1 MIPTSDA
8 ISPSVQS
15 VHALAKT
22 FMIKKMKKKEKKK
35 KRAAFREEKINVVV
49 RVYRC
54 SREEK
59 RRHTFIADCMY
70 AVCTCGGRLVALGCK
85 RASTTST

>member
-22 FMIKKMKKKEKKK
+22 FTIKKKYKITKMMTKKNKSKMMMKKKKT
-35 KRAAFREEKINVVV
+35 AFREEKISAVV
-49 RVYRC
+49 RVCRWLP
-54 SREEK
+54 SQAEREVP
-59 RRHTFIADCMY
+59 Y
-70 AVCTCGGRLVALGCK
+70 
-85 RASTTST
+85 

>member
-22 FMIKKMKKKEKKK
+22 FTIKKKKMETKLKTKK
-35 KRAAFREEKINVVV
+35 KRAASREEKISMVVLV
-49 RVYRC
+49 CRC
-54 SREEK
+54 
-59 RRHTFIADCMY
+59 
-70 AVCTCGGRLVALGCK
+70 L
-85 RASTTST
+85 TSQAERKVPY

>member
-22 FMIKKMKKKEKKK
+22 FTIKKKMMTKKEKMM
-35 KRAAFREEKINVVV
+35 KRAAFRKEKISMVVLV
-49 RVYRC
+49 CRC
-54 SREEK
+54 
-59 RRHTFIADCMY
+59 
-70 AVCTCGGRLVALGCK
+70 L
-85 RASTTST
+85 TSQAERKVPY

>member
-22 FMIKKMKKKEKKK
+22 FTIKKKKMMTKKEKMM
-35 KRAAFREEKINVVV
+35 KRAAFRKEKISMVVLV
-49 RVYRC
+49 CRC
-54 SREEK
+54 
-59 RRHTFIADCMY
+59 
-70 AVCTCGGRLVALGCK
+70 L
-85 RASTTST
+85 TSQAERKVPY